1 MNSIKSR
8 WTRRLALALLAIGG
22 ALGALAVACGGGD
35 PEVVTE
41 IQTVV
46 VEKQVTQVEKVIET
60 VVVDREVTRTEKVIE
75 TVVVEKI
82 VEGQTVKVVET
93 VVVERPVT
101 RTEKVVQTV
110 VVVATAMPA
119 MEVPAE
125 QKGTLRVAVASITP
139 PVFRPSL
146 LKWPVN
152 LDKVA
157 WGVADP
163 LTYHPHTA
171 PVLGDTVPEA
181 LAVSWEAASD
191 GTSVTFQLRQGVQF
205 HDGWGELTA
214 DDVVYTLDDALFAEG
229 TIAKIA
235 ESRIWM
241 DKWVKED
248 DYTVTMTTVD
258 GEFIPPQWD
267 RSLSNNSSLG
277 GIWSKKVFDDL
288 GPDGAAET
296 PIGTGPFT
304 VNKWV
309 ANEEV
314 ILDAQESHYRATP
327 SVEQVVIR
335 EIPEEATRLAA
346 FRSGEVDITPVSLR
360 FLGSILGETGAHAV
374 ETNSSARVTV
384 WYAGNHWIKTDL
396 LTGDPVEPRPAFQPT
411 DEYPWIGDPDDPA
424 RMERSA
430 KVRHAM
436 SMAIDRDAIN
446 LAILNGL
453 GQVGPNTWYNFSPDD
468 AHWKEE
474 WRDEFKFDPDGAKA
488 LLDESGFG
496 PFSIDFFVTPDLPT
510 IVNPQT
516 GEAIAQMWQDNL
528 GITVN
533 IDSTAYSAKR
543 PSLVDRS
550 FIGAYIWTYGSPS
563 PDTPQTYAQRPS
575 VGGWNPGVEIGCV
588 DDTWF
593 SIRAE
598 LDLQKRLDA
607 NASAQDCLHKYRWA
621 ALVVK
626 VPIFAV
632 VAKHVDWQPTTL
644 PGVEAG
650 DFERAVIR

>member
-8 WTRRLALALLAIGG
+8 WTRRLALALLAFGG

-119 MEVPAE
+119 MEAPVE
-125 QKGTLRVAVASITP
+125 QSGTLRVAVGSITP

-152 LDKVA
+152 LDKLA

-163 LTYHPHTA
+163 LTYHPHLA
-171 PVLGDTVPEA
+171 PVLGDTVAEA
-181 LAVSWEAASD
+181 LAESWEAASD
-191 GTSVTFQLRQGVQF
+191 GTSVTFKLRKGVQF

-214 DDVVYTLDDALFAEG
+214 DDVVYTFDDALFAEG
-229 TIAKIA
+229 TLAKVA
-235 ESRIWM
+235 ELRQWM

-248 DYTVTMTTVD
+248 EYTVTMTTVE

-267 RSLSNNSSLG
+267 RALSNNSSMG

-296 PIGTGPFT
+296 PVGTGPFT

-309 ANEEV
+309 ANDEV
-314 ILDAQESHYRATP
+314 ILDAQESHYRAVA
-327 SVEQVVIR
+327 SIERVIIR

-346 FRSGEVDITPVSLR
+346 FRSGEVDISPVSLR
-360 FLGSILGETGAHAV
+360 FLGSVLGETGAHAV
-374 ETNSSARVTV
+374 ETNTASRTSV
-384 WYAGNHWIKTDL
+384 WYAGNHWIGTDL
-396 LTGDPVEPRPAFQPT
+396 LTGEPVETRPGFLPN
-411 DEYPWIGDPDDPA
+411 DDHPWIGDPNDED
-424 RMERSA
+424 RMARSA

-436 SMAIDRDAIN
+436 SMAIDRNAIN
-446 LAILNGL
+446 LAILSGL
-453 GQVGPNTWYNFSPDD
+453 GQVGPNTWYNFSPND
-468 AHWKEE
+468 AQWKEE
-474 WRDEFKFDPDGAKA
+474 WRDEFKFDPEGAKA

-496 PFSIDFFVTPDLPT
+496 SFSIDFFVTPDLPT
-510 IVNPQT
+510 VVNPQT
-516 GEAIAQMWQDNL
+516 GEAIAQMWQDHL
-528 GITVN
+528 GVKVN
-533 IDSTAYSAKR
+533 IDSTAYAAKR

-550 FIGAYIWTYGSPS
+550 FVGAYIWRYGSPS
-563 PDTPQTYAQRPS
+563 PDTPQHYNQRP
-575 VGGWNPGVEIGCV
+575 VIGGWNPGVEINCV
-588 DDTWF
+588 DDIWF
-593 SIRAE
+593 GIRAE
-598 LDLQKRLDA
+598 LDIQTRLEA
-607 NASAQDCLHKYRWA
+607 NAAAQDCLHEYRWVT
-621 ALVVK
+621 LIVK
-626 VPIFAV
+626 VPTFAV
-632 VAKHVDWQPTTL
+632 VAKNVDWQPTTL
-644 PGVEAG
+644 PGVAAG
-650 DFERAVIR
+650 DFERAVVR

>member
-1 MNSIKSR
+1 MSIQSREIIDLIPRNKSIH
-8 WTRRLALALLAIGG
+8 LLAMFAALIAIAALA
-22 ALGALAVACGGGD
+22 CG
-35 PEVVTE
+35 ET
-41 IQTVV
+41 
-46 VEKQVTQVEKVIET
+46 ET
-60 VVVDREVTRTEKVIE
+60 VVVKE
-75 TVVVEKI
+75 TVVVEKE
-82 VEGQTVKVVET
+82 VEVQVEVEKQVTVEVEKVVEVEKEVT
-93 VVVERPVT
+93 VEVEVMV
-101 RTEKVVQTV
+101 EKEE
-110 VVVATAMPA
+110 VAPTAMP
-119 MEVPAE
+119 EPARQE
-125 QKGTLRVAVASITP
+125 LPETESPAGTLVMIPEGVAPGVGINRSQAPESLMYWGVSEQLFRPNDDGTLVGPWLAESWEITP
-139 PVFRPSL
+139 DGSQ
-146 LKWPVN
+146 
-152 LDKVA
+152 A
-157 WGVADP
+157 
-163 LTYHPHTA
+163 
-171 PVLGDTVPEA
+171 TVKIR
-181 LAVSWEAASD
+181 S
-191 GTSVTFQLRQGVQF
+191 GVQF

-214 DDVVYTLDDALFAEG
+214 DDVVYTLDDALFSEG
-229 TIAKIA
+229 TVAKIA

-346 FRSGEVDITPVSLR
+346 FRAGEVDISPVSLR

-550 FIGAYIWTYGSPS
+550 FIGAYLWTYGSPS

-607 NASAQDCLHKYRWA
+607 NASAQDCLHQYRWA
-621 ALVVK
+621 TLVVK